1 MASTAAGVA
10 VGSSVGHGIS
20 NMLFGGGGSAPA
32 PEAQQQAMPEGYNQQ
47 QPGAWGQSSQQM
59 NAGGNCEG
67 QSKGELHTLSLSLEN
82 DRQMEVKVSLCNLIE

>member
-20 NMLFGGGGSAPA
+20 SMLFGGGGSAPA
-32 PEAQQQAMPEGYNQQ
+32 QTEQQQSMPEGYNQQ
-47 QPGAWGQSSQQM
+47 QPGAWGQSPQQM

-67 QSKGELHTLSLSLEN
+67 QSKGESLN
-82 DRQMEVKVSLCNLIE
+82 F